1 MDWNENDMTD
11 KEVQRLSK
19 VQLIEI
25 LYMLS
30 QDIERP
36 NLIQNNEYRA
46 TSKLPILRSFWETA
60 ILREWA
66 VIRQNS
72 GFDTK

>member
-25 LYMLS
+25 LYILS

-46 TSKLPILRSFWETA
+46 TSKLPILRSF
-60 ILREWA
+60 
-66 VIRQNS
+66 
-72 GFDTK
+72 